1 MCVCCSSQLKRRS
14 KTLTT
19 ATSVCV
25 CCSSQ
30 LKRRG
35 KALTKATCVCVL
47 QGLGEQGGPVV
58 QRPHAAGQDLP
69 ARARPP
75 QTDPSTAPRPPPPH
89 ARRRGGLTA
98 RSVTGLLQARRRH
111 SDGQVTAIVSS
122 VQDFTAAG
130 HQLQVTLPL
139 TGVDLKWLNPIL
151 PKLLSLCCS
160 PQWGT
165 AD

>member
-1 MCVCCSSQLKRRS
+1 MRS
-14 KTLTT
+14 WATFIMPFPFQSHLPRGQYSPTT
-19 ATSVCV
+19 FFQFPCLNNSN
-25 CCSSQ
+25 
-30 LKRRG
+30 
-35 KALTKATCVCVL
+35 VCVL

-122 VQDFTAAG
+122 VQDFTAAW

-139 TGVDLKWLNPIL
+139 TGVDLDPIL
-151 PKLLSLCCS
+151 PKLLSL
-160 PQWGT
+160 
-165 AD
+165 